1 MVTHDDDNGI
11 LLHNDLVLLVIGK
24 FRDLCVCHVF
34 QCFMV
39 IMLWNFLHVLNLFD
53 VNFDVNGTCDDD
65 VKVVMDPIC
74 FIVLLFIFLF
84 LSYEKTYLIVGFS
97 MNFVI
102 HFFPLKGFSNK
113 DTMKR
118 QTLLLAFP

>member
-1 MVTHDDDNGI
+1 M
-11 LLHNDLVLLVIGK
+11 LY
-24 FRDLCVCHVF
+24 
-34 QCFMV
+34 CFV
-39 IMLWNFLHVLNLFD
+39 
-53 VNFDVNGTCDDD
+53 
-65 VKVVMDPIC
+65 
-74 FIVLLFIFLF
+74 LFIFLF
-84 LSYEKTYLIVGFS
+84 LSYEMTYLIVGFS